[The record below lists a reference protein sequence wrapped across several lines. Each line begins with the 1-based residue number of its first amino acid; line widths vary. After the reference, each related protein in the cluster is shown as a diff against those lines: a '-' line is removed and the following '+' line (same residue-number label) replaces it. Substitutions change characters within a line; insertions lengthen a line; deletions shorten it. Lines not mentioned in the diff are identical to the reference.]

1 MVSIYRCRP
10 LLQSPPT
17 PTPRSNPPLGRN
29 PCPSQNIDMSNTT
42 TQQELLSFSKI
53 DVVSH
58 NGENWIVLGNEL
70 THELV
75 DGIIHRS
82 GSKSAWL
89 KYDEVKLE
97 SYRAVLKEHG
107 VIKMQDNF

>member
-1 MVSIYRCRP
+1 
-10 LLQSPPT
+10 
-17 PTPRSNPPLGRN
+17 
-29 PCPSQNIDMSNTT
+29 MSNTT

-53 DVVSH
+53 DVVAH
-58 NGENWIVLGNEL
+58 NGENFIVLGNEL
-70 THELV
+70 THELI

-89 KYDEVKLE
+89 SYSEDKLE